1 MRIALYTLGCK
12 VNQYESQAMEALL
25 LARGHHLVPFTD
37 QADVYLINSCT
48 VTATSDKKSRQAVR
62 QARKRAPEALVA
74 LCGCYPQVSPEAAK
88 ELEADLIGGSGD
100 RRAFLDLIE
109 QVAAQRE
116 KTVALDNPFHRAG
129 FEPLPAGGL
138 EGRTRGMLKVEDG
151 CTNFCAYCIIP
162 YALSLIHI

>member
-1 MRIALYTLGCK
+1 M
-12 VNQYESQAMEALL
+12 
-25 LARGHHLVPFTD
+25 
-37 QADVYLINSCT
+37 
-48 VTATSDKKSRQAVR
+48 
-62 QARKRAPEALVA
+62 A

-129 FEPLPAGGL
+129 
-138 EGRTRGMLKVEDG
+138 V
-151 CTNFCAYCIIP
+151 
-162 YALSLIHI
+162 